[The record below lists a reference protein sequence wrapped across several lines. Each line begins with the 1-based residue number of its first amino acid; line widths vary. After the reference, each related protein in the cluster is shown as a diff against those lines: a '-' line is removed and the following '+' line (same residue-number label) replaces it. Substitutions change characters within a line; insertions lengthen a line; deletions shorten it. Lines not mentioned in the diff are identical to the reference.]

1 MGRYRDQCIALPRS
15 WKLIFFFLLLTSSLP
30 SPPFCFY
37 PVAALSE
44 SSSSLRDLTPP
55 VLVRSINARP
65 VSWKGFLSRKVEIS
79 KSRAV
84 DSWRLRAEYRI
95 SRRKFRRAM
104 KHCVSKSV
112 RTHVEFRVHLKEV
125 LHFCVLYQCE
135 CSSMWEESWWNLQE
149 RAMYK
154 KMVNTWKIANFSDLA
169 RKNLC
174 KCIWG
179 FFARLK
185 CVEQHHGE

>member
-15 WKLIFFFLLLTSSLP
+15 WKLIFFFFLLLTSSLP
-30 SPPFCFY
+30 SLPVCFY
-37 PVAALSE
+37 SVAVLSE

-65 VSWKGFLSRKVEIS
+65 VSRKGFLSRKVEIS

-95 SRRKFRRAM
+95 SLRKFRRAM

-112 RTHVEFRVHLKEV
+112 HIHAEFWVRFLVSWKKLCIFTFSTSV
-125 LHFCVLYQCE
+125 NVPRCE
-135 CSSMWEESWWNLQE
+135 
-149 RAMYK
+149 
-154 KMVNTWKIANFSDLA
+154 
-169 RKNLC
+169 KNLDGIQTR
-174 KCIWG
+174 KSNVQKKWWV
-179 FFARLK
+179 FEK
-185 CVEQHHGE
+185 